1 MAADDDENE
10 RTCRDPAEDCRLKLK
25 SLKKLKM
32 DLSNSYETLDVVVED
47 EELDVVGEATSDGWV
62 AFLR

>member
-10 RTCRDPAEDCRLKLK
+10 RICRDLAEDCRLKLK
-25 SLKKLKM
+25 SLKSLKM